1 MADRNRKRAST
12 RAVVEAL
19 EKRILYSGDVVG
31 VAAEAAAGVLDDGE
45 AVHHQM
51 MDAEAPSH
59 EAAQAEAKPGVRI
72 VVLDATLTDAQTI
85 ADSAE
90 ADGALVLRFDSATQ
104 SSADVLL
111 RVGQLAEEHDAG
123 IDSLSI
129 VSHGS
134 EGGFRLGNDWVDS
147 DHAGGDASAWQDL
160 APRLA
165 DGANL
170 YLYGCDVA
178 ETGGQ
183 GQELLDALADATG
196 ADVFASDDLTGAGG
210 DWDLE
215 VASTGDEA
223 ERLAGLEGALDGSAL
238 AGVSDTLADYGES
251 SWSGTETF
259 TDGAIS
265 FTLEVTGGGV
275 DIDWEYDG
283 STDTLSITDSNGSS
297 QAATISITDN
307 NGGLNVDLIQLDGG
321 VGNLI
326 SDVDIG
332 EFRPDEDEDFGN
344 IVVGGGSGTIGLVVI
359 PESSNGEIHINGNV
373 TAVQNTDNFETKL
386 YVDGS
391 IASVDLDGFSHQSG
405 RIDVTGNIGNFTAA
419 GEFRMDVVVGGS
431 LTLLDVDSNLTTYS
445 SVNVTGSVGS
455 FHFIQD
461 TFADIDVGGDVGSLW
476 VGRNVE
482 RDIDIQGDLDT
493 FTLVNDLDA
502 DVHVRGNVDTITV
515 LDDIRHVLTI
525 DGDVGTLD
533 VREQIDEAVTIGGDL
548 DVLIVGDPCLGSVT
562 ANGVNGLISVT
573 ANGVSYQNDFAD
585 DTQVVYDGAASAVTA
600 SGPGLMDNLEAHWP
614 MNEGAGQTVFD
625 QSGNAN
631 DATLGSSTG
640 SDSSDPAWVFDTEA
654 GGNVLAFDGD
664 DYLDMGSSF
673 PAFGNMTVSAW
684 VKIDTVGIDQA
695 IISAG
700 FNGSSSQWSLKTT
713 TASGNVSFHRYDGA
727 YHGAETT
734 STLVADQW
742 AHVTGTYDGANW
754 KIYFNGALEATH
766 ADAVGIS
773 SNTESV
779 YIGAIDSPIGDFQ
792 NFEGRIRDVRVYDR
806 VLGDTEIIEI
816 GVGQDNVAPT
826 ADALSVNVDEDD
838 SLAILLSGSDANVGD
853 AVEKFRIE
861 SLPDGA
867 AGTLTLDGTP
877 LNPGDE
883 VTVAQI
889 AANELVFTP
898 VADYNGAASFTFS
911 AYDGE
916 LWSVSTA
923 TVSITVDPVNDAPT
937 ADAVSLNVDEDDSAA
952 IALTGSD
959 IDGGDAVEK
968 FRIDSLPDG
977 AAGTLTLGGVPLNP
991 GDEVTVA
998 EIAAN
1003 DLVFTPV
1010 TDYNGAASFTF
1021 SAHDGD
1027 EWSATPATVSITV
1040 DPVNDAPTAD
1050 AVSLNV
1056 DEDDSA
1062 AIALSGSDIDGG
1074 DAVEKFR
1081 IDSLPD
1087 GATGT
1092 LTLGGVPL
1100 NPGDEVTV
1108 AEIAANAL
1116 AFTPTADYNGSASFT
1131 FSAHDGDA
1139 WSATP
1144 ATVSITVDPVNDA
1157 PTADAVSLNV
1167 DEDDSAAIAL
1177 TGSDID
1183 GGDAVEKFR
1192 IDSLPDGAAGTLTL
1206 GGVPLNPGDE
1216 VTVAEIAANALVFT
1230 PTADYNGSASFTF
1243 SAHDGDAWS
1252 ATPATVSITVDPV
1265 NDAPTADE
1273 VAENV
1278 DEDISLAITLT
1289 GSDIDAGE
1297 VVENFRIDSLPDG
1310 AAGVLTLD
1318 GDPVNVGDEV
1328 TAAQIAAGE
1337 LVFTPASDYHGP
1349 ASFAFSAQG
1358 SEDEWSV
1365 ATATVSITVDP
1376 VNDAPTAV
1384 SVDVS
1389 AEFGDPMV
1397 VRLEGADVD
1406 SGDAIERYR
1415 VDSLPDDG
1423 ALLLDGEDLEVG
1435 DEVTQGQIEAGA
1447 LRFQPAVG
1455 FAGSGS
1461 FLFSTFDGED
1471 WSPESGT
1478 AQLEVTGMPGA
1489 FLEPDNSEP
1498 GNDSKAAG
1506 PDENGEPP
1514 QGENF
1519 ASDSTEE
1526 EQDEDDD
1533 ETAIA
1538 LELAGLEAFEENE
1551 PARSARTSVA
1561 VDFDEQGLVSAVASG
1576 ESDEKRTRENDEE
1589 REELATQR
1597 GPGMAA
1603 RMLDLDVPVLNELGE
1618 DLSRRLAEE
1627 VIDEETRV
1635 RPVQIAA
1642 VATSAG
1648 LLALLSRGSSLL
1660 AMAVATLPAWRY
1672 FDPLA
1677 IVSVP
1682 QAAKLA
1688 RDAALM
1694 EAKAEDDE
1702 SGGRLREVL
1711 DG

>member
-1003 DLVFTPV
+1003 
-1010 TDYNGAASFTF
+1010 
-1021 SAHDGD
+1021 
-1027 EWSATPATVSITV
+1027 
-1040 DPVNDAPTAD
+1040 
-1050 AVSLNV
+1050 
-1056 DEDDSA
+1056 
-1062 AIALSGSDIDGG
+1062 
-1074 DAVEKFR
+1074 
-1081 IDSLPD
+1081 
-1087 GATGT
+1087 
-1092 LTLGGVPL
+1092 
-1100 NPGDEVTV
+1100 
-1108 AEIAANAL
+1108 
-1116 AFTPTADYNGSASFT
+1116 
-1131 FSAHDGDA
+1131 
-1139 WSATP
+1139 
-1144 ATVSITVDPVNDA
+1144 
-1157 PTADAVSLNV
+1157 
-1167 DEDDSAAIAL
+1167 
-1177 TGSDID
+1177 
-1183 GGDAVEKFR
+1183 
-1192 IDSLPDGAAGTLTL
+1192 
-1206 GGVPLNPGDE
+1206 
-1216 VTVAEIAANALVFT
+1216 ALVFT

-1252 ATPATVSITVDPV
+1252 ATPATVSFTGS
-1265 NDAPTADE
+1265 TADE